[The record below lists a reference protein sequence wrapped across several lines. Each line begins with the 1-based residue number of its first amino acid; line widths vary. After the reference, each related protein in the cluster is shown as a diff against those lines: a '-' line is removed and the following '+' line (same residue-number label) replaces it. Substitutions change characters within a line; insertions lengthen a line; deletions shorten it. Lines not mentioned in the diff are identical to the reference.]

1 MTTLAIHD
9 VSGGVLAVTLADLI
23 ALLGPRT
30 RMSSWIAAPVRAP
43 SAPYDWFDVIGDSAG
58 DLEALAQSG
67 APIAGEQLLAL
78 ARSTRQIIWGGFA
91 AYEGQ
96 AASPWLT
103 IRFIDSSWCGIET
116 DDAKALAGIR
126 AHYSDVQTL

>member
-9 VSGGVLAVTLADLI
+9 VSGGVLAVTLADLF

-30 RMSSWIAAPVRAP
+30 RMSSWIAAPVRSP
-43 SAPYDWFDVIGDSAG
+43 SAPYDWFEVIGDSAG
-58 DLEALAQSG
+58 ELDARAQSG

-78 ARSTRQIIWGGFA
+78 ARSTRQIIWGAFA
-91 AYEGQ
+91 AYEDR

-103 IRFIDSSWCGIET
+103 IRFIDSSWCEIET
-116 DDAKALAGIR
+116 DNAKALDGIR
-126 AHYSDVQTL
+126 ARYSDVRTL